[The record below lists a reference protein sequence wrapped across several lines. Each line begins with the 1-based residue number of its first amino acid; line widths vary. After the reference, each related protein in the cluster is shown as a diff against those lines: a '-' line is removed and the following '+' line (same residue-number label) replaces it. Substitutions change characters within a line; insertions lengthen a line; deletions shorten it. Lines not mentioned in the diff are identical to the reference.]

1 MSNDKRY
8 QLVALGPA
16 TQQFWSE
23 LVTEFNNQI
32 RDIGLSPGQDAEIL
46 RSSNMRRIDVL
57 WDSAPVAIWF
67 GDKTA
72 TDPRSTDAE
81 LLEDFQVK
89 RPNPVFPVC
98 ESLDEYD
105 KKVPPSLRHVNGQKW
120 EASSV
125 VANVLK
131 AFNLTRDERQVFI
144 SYRRS
149 DSSAVA
155 QQLYDALQHRK
166 FRVFLDTA
174 SVDAGAPFQ
183 DVLHGRLSDVD
194 LVVFLDTKNALDS
207 DWVYEELL
215 QAEKQGFGILQVLW
229 PNRRRDS
236 ATQFC
241 DLFQLTQRDFVNWSP
256 PLGVDAADPQDVLD
270 DTTVEKIMHEV
281 ERTRIRS
288 IRNRRDQVLTE
299 IVDTASDQ
307 ALAANVSPTGNTHI
321 PCSFIEFRNGEELV
335 GLAFPVVGFPDS
347 VLLHDRHDLLQLKQL
362 DLASA
367 CVVYDE
373 LGMTAKLK
381 GHLEWLNDSL
391 AIRTVPVTALSG
403 WLRGLA

>member
-1 MSNDKRY
+1 
-8 QLVALGPA
+8 
-16 TQQFWSE
+16 
-23 LVTEFNNQI
+23 
-32 RDIGLSPGQDAEIL
+32 
-46 RSSNMRRIDVL
+46 
-57 WDSAPVAIWF
+57 
-67 GDKTA
+67 
-72 TDPRSTDAE
+72 
-81 LLEDFQVK
+81 
-89 RPNPVFPVC
+89 
-98 ESLDEYD
+98 
-105 KKVPPSLRHVNGQKW
+105 
-120 EASSV
+120 
-125 VANVLK
+125 
-131 AFNLTRDERQVFI
+131 
-144 SYRRS
+144 
-149 DSSAVA
+149 
-155 QQLYDALQHRK
+155 
-166 FRVFLDTA
+166 
-174 SVDAGAPFQ
+174 
-183 DVLHGRLSDVD
+183 
-194 LVVFLDTKNALDS
+194 LDS

-241 DLFQLTQRDFVNWSP
+241 DLFQLTQSGFVNWSP
-256 PLGVDAADPQDVLD
+256 PLGVDGADPRDVLD
-270 DTTVEKIMHEV
+270 DTTVENIMHEV

-381 GHLEWLNDSL
+381 GHLEWLNNSL
-391 AIRTVPVTALSG
+391 AIRTVPVTALGG
-403 WLRGLA
+403 WLGGLA